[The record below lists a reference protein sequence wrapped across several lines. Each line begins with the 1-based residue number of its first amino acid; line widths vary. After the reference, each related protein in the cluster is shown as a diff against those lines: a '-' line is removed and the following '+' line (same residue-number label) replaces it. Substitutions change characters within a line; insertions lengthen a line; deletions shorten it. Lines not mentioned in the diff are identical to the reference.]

1 MHRNLIRILAIGA
14 ALGAAF
20 GAAFGAGSARAAGV
34 PAPRD
39 LPYPGTLQLS
49 VDATDIEH
57 RLFRVRESLPVR
69 PGRLTLLYPKW
80 LPGNHAPTGPIE
92 ALAGLVVSSGERTL
106 EWQRDPIDMYAFHVE
121 VPRGVTRL
129 ELAFQF
135 VSAATV
141 QQGRRVMT
149 PDLLGLQWEKTLL
162 YPAGYYAR
170 GITVAAAV
178 TLPAGWSYG
187 SALREQARD
196 GATVRF
202 APLPLDQLVDSPLFA
217 GRYTQRWPLAAP
229 GAPPVFLD
237 AFADRRSLLDASAAQ
252 LEIHRRLLREAY
264 ALFGPPPFA
273 HYDFLLAASANFGDI
288 GLEHL
293 QSSEDGVSTG
303 YFTEWD
309 ARAEE
314 RDLLAHELA
323 HAWNGKAHRPADLWT
338 PNYNVPMQ
346 NSLLWVYEGMTEFW
360 GDVLAT
366 RSGLWSEAFAHDAL
380 AQAAATYQFARAGRR
395 WRSLQDTTNQPIVR
409 YRATPSF
416 ASWQRGTDYYTEG
429 VLLWL
434 DIDMRLRELS
444 HDTRSL
450 DDFARAFFASD
461 TGRPV
466 PALYGFEDVVAGLAA
481 LAPAD
486 WSALLR
492 ARLDGHGP
500 DAPLEGLARSGW
512 QLVFDATPSAYV
524 ASYEKREKVV
534 QLAYSLGLEAGADT
548 GVISEVVWDGPAF
561 KAGLSRG
568 QQIVAVNG
576 RAWSD
581 DVLRDAVRATVAGAP
596 PLELL
601 IRSYDEYRSVR
612 LDYHDGA
619 RYPHLERR
627 AGTPDRLGALLRPR
641 VPPVPPVPPAM
652 SAPSA
657 TPPAAASQ

>member
-1 MHRNLIRILAIGA
+1 MHRNLIGILIAVA
-14 ALGAAF
+14 ALSAGTASAA
-20 GAAFGAGSARAAGV
+20 SV

-39 LPYPGTLQLS
+39 LGYPGTLQLS

-57 RLFRVRESLPVR
+57 RLFRVRESLPVQ
-69 PGRLTLLYPKW
+69 PGPLTLLYPKW

-92 ALAGLVVSSGERTL
+92 ALAGLVISAGGRTL

-121 VPRGVTRL
+121 VPRGSTRL
-129 ELAFQF
+129 EIAFQF
-135 VSAATV
+135 ASAATV
-141 QQGRRVMT
+141 AQGRRVMT

-170 GITVAAAV
+170 GIAVAAEL
-178 TLPAGWSYG
+178 TLPAGWSYA
-187 SALREQARD
+187 SALREHSRE
-196 GATVRF
+196 GAMVRF
-202 APLPLDQLVDSPLFA
+202 ATVSLEQLVDSPLFA
-217 GRYTQRWPLAAP
+217 GRNARRWDL
-229 GAPPVFLD
+229 GGESGMPPASLD
-237 AFADRRSLLDASAAQ
+237 AFADRASLLDATPVQ
-252 LEIHRRLLREAY
+252 IDIHRRLLREAY

-273 HYDFLLAASANFGDI
+273 HYDFLLAVSDNFGDI

-293 QSSEDGVSTG
+293 QSSENGVSAG

-338 PNYNVPMQ
+338 PNYNVPMR

-360 GDVLAT
+360 GDVLAA
-366 RSGLWSEAFAHDAL
+366 RSGLWSEAFTHDAL
-380 AQAAATYQFARAGRR
+380 AQAAATFQFARAGRR

-429 VLLWL
+429 VLLWF
-434 DIDMRLRELS
+434 DVDTRLRELS

-450 DDFARAFFASD
+450 DDFARAFFAGD
-461 TGRPV
+461 VARPL
-466 PALYGFEDVVAGLAA
+466 PSLYTFDDVVAGLES
-481 LAPAD
+481 LAPGD
-486 WSALLR
+486 WRGFLR

-500 DAPLEGLARSGW
+500 DAPLDGLARSGW
-512 QLVFDATPSAYV
+512 KLVFDATPSAFI

-534 QLAYSLGLEAGADT
+534 QLSYSLGLEAGADN

-561 KAGLSRG
+561 KAGLVRG
-568 QQIVAVNG
+568 QQIVAVNW
-576 RAWSD
+576 RAYSD
-581 DVLRDAVRATVAGAP
+581 DVLRDAVRAAVAGAA

-601 IRSYDEYRSVR
+601 IKSYDEYRSVR

-619 RYPHLERR
+619 RYPHLERI

-641 VPPVPPVPPAM
+641 
-652 SAPSA
+652 
-657 TPPAAASQ
+657 AAGAAQ

>member
-1 MHRNLIRILAIGA
+1 MHRNLIRILVAAAVLAAGGA
-14 ALGAAF
+14 RG
-20 GAAFGAGSARAAGV
+20 AGV

-39 LPYPGTLQLS
+39 LAYPGTLQLS

-57 RLFRVRESLPVR
+57 RLFRVRERLPVQ
-69 PGRLTLLYPKW
+69 PGALTLLYPKW

-92 ALAGLVVSSGERTL
+92 ALAGLVVSAGGRTL
-106 EWQRDPIDMYAFHVE
+106 EWQRDPIDMYAFHVA
-121 VPRGVTRL
+121 VPRGVAQL

-135 VSAATV
+135 VSAATTA
-141 QQGRRVMT
+141 QGRRVMT

-170 GITVAAAV
+170 GITVAAEV
-178 TLPAGWSYG
+178 TLPAGWSHA
-187 SALREQARD
+187 SALREQARS
-196 GATVRF
+196 GNTVRF
-202 APLPLDQLVDSPLFA
+202 AAVSLEQLVDSPLFA
-217 GRYTQRWPLAAP
+217 GRNARRWDLGGEAGMPPAA
-229 GAPPVFLD
+229 LD
-237 AFADRRSLLDASAAQ
+237 AFADRASLLDATPAQ
-252 LEIHRRLLREAY
+252 VDVHRRLLREAQ

-273 HYDFLLAASANFGDI
+273 HYDFLLAASDNFGDI

-293 QSSEDGVSTG
+293 QSSEDGVSAG

-314 RDLLAHELA
+314 RDLLAHELS
-323 HAWNGKAHRPADLWT
+323 HAWNGKARRPADLWT

-360 GDVLAT
+360 GDVLAA

-380 AQAAATYQFARAGRR
+380 AQVAATYQYARAGRR

-416 ASWQRGTDYYTEG
+416 ASWQRGTDYYAEG

-434 DIDMRLRELS
+434 DIDTRLRELS

-450 DDFARAFFASD
+450 DDFTRGFFASD
-461 TGRPV
+461 AGRPA
-466 PALYGFEDVVAGLAA
+466 PSLYTFEDVVAGLAA
-481 LAPAD
+481 TAPAD
-486 WSALLR
+486 WGALLR

-500 DAPLEGLARSGW
+500 DAPLDGLARSGW

-524 ASYEKREKVV
+524 ASYEKRENVV
-534 QLAYSLGLEAGADT
+534 QLAYSIGLEAGADN
-548 GVISEVVWDGPAF
+548 GVITEVVWDGPAF

-568 QQIVAVNG
+568 QQVVAVNW
-576 RAWSD
+576 RAFGAG
-581 DVLRDAVRATVAGAP
+581 VLRDAVRATVAGAP

-601 IRSYDEYRSVR
+601 VKSYDEYRVVR

-619 RYPHLERR
+619 RYPHLARI
-627 AGTPDRLGALLRPR
+627 AGTPDRLTALLQPR
-641 VPPVPPVPPAM
+641 TAGAPA
-652 SAPSA
+652 AV
-657 TPPAAASQ
+657 PAAAAPQ